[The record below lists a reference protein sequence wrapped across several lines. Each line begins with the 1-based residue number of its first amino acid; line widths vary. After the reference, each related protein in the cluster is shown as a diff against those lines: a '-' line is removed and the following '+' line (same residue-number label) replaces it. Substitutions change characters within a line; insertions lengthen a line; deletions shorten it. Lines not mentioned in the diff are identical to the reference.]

1 MAQTSGPVTA
11 VREPDP
17 IADPFAPARLT
28 SWGGIFAGSF
38 VAGALQILS
47 FTLAGAI
54 AFAAYQGGGGAPTIS
69 RLGAGTIAWVLV
81 TSFVT
86 LFAGGWIAARLAAP
100 RDRLA
105 GALHGLAAWGVVTI
119 FSLLIVG
126 MSMGGMRQG
135 QPAEAARAGA
145 PPEQPLSGWEASGR
159 QSWNGGWDAWSE
171 ASGWQQQQQQQGWQ
185 QGGLR
190 AEELPAGVQADLRR
204 LLRGAPPE
212 RQLADALSRAFA
224 GAPVLSDDREALV
237 EALGAQAELSRD
249 QAARV
254 VDRWIT
260 SYERSQGVLAGPG
273 GGLGAHGHAKAR
285 AFASWGFTSFFG
297 LLLGGL
303 GAALGGLLPRPGSRR
318 PIA

>member
-17 IADPFAPARLT
+17 IADPIPPARLT

-47 FTLAGAI
+47 FTLAGAV
-54 AFAAYQGGGGAPTIS
+54 AFAAYEGGGAAGTIS

-81 TSFVT
+81 TSFLT

-100 RDRLA
+100 RDRLG

-135 QPAEAARAGA
+135 KEAEAARAGA
-145 PPEQPLSGWEASGR
+145 PPEQPLSGWEAPAR
-159 QSWNGGWDAWSE
+159 QGWDAGWNQWGE
-171 ASGWQQQQQQQGWQ
+171 ASGWQQQQQQQQGWEP
-185 QGGLR
+185 GGR
-190 AEELPAGVQADLRR
+190 RPEQLPAGVQADLRR

-212 RQLADALSRAFA
+212 RQLAEALSRAFA
-224 GAPVLSDDREALV
+224 AAPVLSEDREALAD
-237 EALGAQAELSRD
+237 ALAAQAELSRE

-260 SYERSQGVLAGPG
+260 RYERSEGVLAGPG
-273 GGLGAHGHAKAR
+273 GMEPHGKAR
-285 AFASWGFTSFFG
+285 ALASWGFTSFFG
-297 LLLGGL
+297 LLVGGL
-303 GAALGGLLPRPGSRR
+303 GAALGGLLPRPWPRR